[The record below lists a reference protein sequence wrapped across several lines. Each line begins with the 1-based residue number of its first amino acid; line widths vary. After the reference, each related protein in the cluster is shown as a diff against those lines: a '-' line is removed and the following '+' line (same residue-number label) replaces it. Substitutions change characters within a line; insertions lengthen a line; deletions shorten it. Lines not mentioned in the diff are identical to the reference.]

1 MSYGS
6 MLKTKSKT
14 NSLEEEEINNYLQ
27 EQEGKLLPYNTCTT
41 HIQKNTCQCDRAV
54 PRPRKKTRW

>member
-14 NSLEEEEINNYLQ
+14 NSLEEEEINNYLP
-27 EQEGKLLPYNTCTT
+27 E
-41 HIQKNTCQCDRAV
+41 QKNKLILYQSMHSTYTKKYMPV
-54 PRPRKKTRW
+54 P

>member
-27 EQEGKLLPYNTCTT
+27 EQEGKLLPHNTYTEK
-41 HIQKNTCQCDRAV
+41 HMPVR
-54 PRPRKKTRW
+54 